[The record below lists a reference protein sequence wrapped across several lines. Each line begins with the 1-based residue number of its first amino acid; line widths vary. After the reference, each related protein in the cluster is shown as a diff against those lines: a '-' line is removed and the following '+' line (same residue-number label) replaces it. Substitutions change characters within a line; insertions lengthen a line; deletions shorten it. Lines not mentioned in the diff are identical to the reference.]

1 LNFKNLLFLSLTILL
16 SQSLFSQS
24 NYYWVGGTGNWS
36 NYSSHWATSSGG
48 NIFHTTTPSSD
59 DNIFFDSNSFSAA
72 NQIVSL
78 NVNDESCK
86 NMNWTGVTNTPKFNM
101 TGKTLEVYSSVTYD
115 PLMEFQ
121 SVGTL
126 SFVSSNTGSLISS
139 GHNLG
144 NIYVRKLSGTFNL
157 LSPLRSS
164 RLQVENGSTFYTNDY
179 DVRSSYIE
187 FYGGTTTTTIYTGT
201 SSLTV
206 EGGGSQHA
214 IIMGL
219 TRII

>member
-1 LNFKNLLFLSLTILL
+1 MIKKLFFCLAFLFLKNLH
-16 SQSLFSQS
+16 SQD
-24 NYYWVGGTGNWS
+24 NYYWVGGSGNWS

-72 NQIVSL
+72 NQIVTL
-78 NVNDESCK
+78 NVTDESCK

-101 TGKTLEVYSSVTYD
+101 TGKTLEVHSSVTYD

-139 GHNLG
+139 GHNVG
-144 NIYVRKLSGTFNL
+144 NIYVRKPSGTFNL

-164 RLQVENGSTFYTNDY
+164 RLQVESGSTFNTNDY
-179 DVRSSYIE
+179 DVR
-187 FYGGTTTTTIYTGT
+187 TTYAYFLMEVATVRTTINTGT
-201 SSLTV
+201 SSLTID
-206 EGGGSQHA
+206 GRKLSPQDY
-214 IIMGL
+214 
-219 TRII
+219 